1 MLLIRGFRE
10 SVRTVELQQMPA
22 ASRAGAAKLLAG
34 RSTWLPKSTRE
45 TKEFEDAEL
54 SLVAKLMR
62 QQETCVVV

>member
-1 MLLIRGFRE
+1 
-10 SVRTVELQQMPA
+10 MPA
-22 ASRAGAAKLLAG
+22 VCRAGAAKLLAG
-34 RSTWLPKSTRE
+34 RSTWLPKNTKE